1 MIDDFA
7 AWRRLVDLYAD
18 YTACVDEGRFE
29 AWPDFLT
36 EDGRYRI
43 VARENHELGLP
54 LSLVDLD
61 GAGMLRDRVY
71 AIQSTLF
78 HAPYYQRHLV
88 GAPRLLEPDGDL
100 VRCEANYLVIRTKRD
115 EPGEVFSAGR
125 YLDRIR
131 LGPDGPRFV
140 ERVCVYDTELIAN
153 SLIYPI

>member
-7 AWRRLVDLYAD
+7 SWRRLVALYAD
-18 YTACVDEGRFE
+18 YAACVDEGRFQD
-29 AWPDFLT
+29 WPGFFT

-43 VARENHELGLP
+43 VARENHEQGLP
-54 LSLVDLD
+54 LSLVDLQ

-78 HAPYYQRHLV
+78 HAPYYQRHIV
-88 GAPRLLEPDGDL
+88 GAPRLLEAAEGL
-100 VRCEANYLVIRTKRD
+100 IRSEANYLVIRTKRD

-131 LGPDGPRFV
+131 VDADGPRFA
-140 ERVCVYDTELIAN
+140 ERICVYDTELIAN